1 MKLVFKINLLYHIE
15 FKIKAFYDKIF
26 FMKYADIIIDI
37 SHERLDKTFEYIVP
51 PELENEIHEGVQVV
65 IPFGAGNRAITGY
78 VVGLHDKPQFDVTK
92 LKPIA
97 RVVKDSIAIESQLI
111 SLAAFLKRN
120 YGSTMNQALKTVIP
134 IKKKENEKLKKEISL
149 AVSTNQARIEL
160 NELLTNKRHAV
171 GKERLLKELLEVDVL
186 DWELATKKLQIPSS
200 NIRDLESKGIVKI
213 DSVRTFRNPHLQADA
228 TRGRVTLNEEQEAAA
243 EQIKAD
249 IDTGRHKT
257 YLIHGVTGSGKTEVY
272 MDVMEHVIN
281 MGKQV
286 IVLIPEIA
294 LTYQTVMRFY
304 TRFGDSVSILNSRM
318 SPGER
323 FDQFERAKS
332 GEISIMVG
340 PRSALFTP
348 FTNLGLIIID
358 EEHEP
363 SYKSEVVPRYH
374 ARETAVYR
382 ASLTGATVILG
393 SATPSLEAYSRA
405 VSGEYQL
412 ITLNNRA
419 MGQDMAQC
427 EIVDLRA
434 ELQSGNRSMLSRR
447 LKELMADRLS
457 KNQQI
462 MLFLNRRGLM
472 GFVSCRACG
481 HVLKCPHCD
490 VALHLHAGGI
500 MKCHY
505 CGYTTKAAKTCPS
518 CGSKYIG
525 SFKAGT
531 QRLEE
536 IVKNAFPTARVLR
549 MDADTTSGKNGH
561 EEILSAF
568 AAHEADVL
576 IGTQMIVKGH
586 DFANVTLVGII
597 AADISLNESDFHS
610 GERTFQLLTQAVGR
624 AGRGTEPGIAVI
636 QTYQP
641 ENYAVVTSAN
651 QDYDSFFKQ
660 EFAYRRLLQYP
671 PCSHIL
677 GIQVSSEKQGDAIAQ
692 ADILASVIKQT
703 DPEIIIMGPEDA
715 YIGKLKDIYRRVI
728 YVKAD
733 DYDRLV
739 RVKDEIDKF
748 LLEQKEYRSTTTWF
762 DFDPISTI

>member
-51 PELENEIHEGVQVV
+51 PELEDEIHEGVQVV

-78 VVGLHDKPQFDVTK
+78 VVGLHDKPQFDITK

-213 DSVRTFRNPHLQADA
+213 DSVRTFRNPHLQADS

-419 MGQDMAQC
+419 MGQELAQC

-490 VALHLHAGGI
+490 VALHLHAGGV

-692 ADILASVIKQT
+692 ADILASVIRQT